1 MLFLRRAVEN
11 DVSFPVG
18 QFTERYIGAHAHGAA
33 DVGHERPHQAVP
45 RRDGPVVNADAL
57 VRHKR
62 GTVHGA
68 DLARAVAGAAGAL
81 AVEGQLLR
89 RRRTHKCAAFRAINR
104 LLGGDVQRWRH
115 VMAVGAAVAG
125 QAGEHEPQTVQQL
138 GTRAEGAADARHT
151 GPLVQRQRGGD
162 VKHLIHL
169 CLGGLGHAAAGVGGQ
184 RVKVAARTLG
194 IQHAECQRRFAR
206 PGHARNADDF
216 V

>member
-1 MLFLRRAVEN
+1 M
-11 DVSFPVG
+11 P
-18 QFTERYIGAHAHGAA
+18 I
-33 DVGHERPHQAVP
+33 
-45 RRDGPVVNADAL
+45 
-57 VRHKR
+57 
-62 GTVHGA
+62 
-68 DLARAVAGAAGAL
+68 
-81 AVEGQLLR
+81 
-89 RRRTHKCAAFRAINR
+89 
-104 LLGGDVQRWRH
+104 
-115 VMAVGAAVAG
+115 GAAVAG

-184 RVKVAARTLG
+184 RVKVAARAFG